1 MQASQAAMEVTVHA
15 YSRKEAQRLAG
26 ISERQLRSWEQQKL
40 IAPTDQYGF
49 GELLALRMLT
59 QLRKKGVAAAK
70 MRRALHA
77 VAQKLHGSEQPLA
90 GLQVYTEGKRI
101 RVEIEGRHME
111 AESGQLLLDFGPSEI
126 SRLLEFKRPVNP
138 RADADRRAEAD
149 RWFQRG
155 LELEQSGGPGDQV
168 LEAYQK
174 AVELDS
180 QSAGALVNLGTLY
193 FNARN
198 LSEAEKCYTQAL
210 EVDPEYALAHF
221 DLANLYDERGHRAPA
236 LDHYLTAL
244 RISPNYADAHYN
256 IALLYQSASQPL
268 KAVRHW
274 MTYLKLDPG
283 SQWADVARRELTKLR
298 KAAVVPG
305 ARGREDAG

>member
-1 MQASQAAMEVTVHA
+1 MDVTARA
-15 YSRKEAQRLAG
+15 YSRKEARRLTG
-26 ISERQLRSWEQQKL
+26 VSERQLRSWERQKL
-40 IAPTDQYGF
+40 MAPADHYGF

-77 VAQKLHGSEQPLA
+77 VSKKLHGAEQPLA

-101 RVEIEGRHME
+101 RVEIDGRHME
-111 AESGQLLLDFGPSEI
+111 AESGQLLLDFGPAEI
-126 SRLLEFKRPVNP
+126 TRLLEFKPPVNP
-138 RADADRRAEAD
+138 RAEAERRAEAD

-155 LELEQSGGPGDQV
+155 LELEQNGGPGEQV
-168 LEAYQK
+168 LEAYLK
-174 AVELDS
+174 AVELDP

-198 LSEAEKCYTQAL
+198 LAQAEKCYKQAL

-221 DLANLYDERGHRAPA
+221 DLANLYDERGQRAPA

-256 IALLYQSASQPL
+256 IALLYQGSNQPL
-268 KAVRHW
+268 KAVHHW
-274 MTYLKLDPG
+274 MLYLKLDPG

-298 KAAVVPG
+298 RAAVVPG

>member
-1 MQASQAAMEVTVHA
+1 MQAASQAAMEVTIHA

-77 VAQKLHGSEQPLA
+77 VAQKLNGSDQPLA
-90 GLQVYTEGKRI
+90 GLQVYAEGKRI
-101 RVEIEGRHME
+101 RVGIEGRHME

-126 SRLLEFKRPVNP
+126 SRLLEFKKPVNP
-138 RADADRRAEAD
+138 RADAERRAEAD

-155 LELEQSGGPGDQV
+155 LELE
-168 LEAYQK
+168 
-174 AVELDS
+174 S

-221 DLANLYDERGHRAPA
+221 DLANLFDERGHRAPA

-268 KAVRHW
+268 KAVHHW
-274 MTYLKLDPG
+274 MTYLKLDSG
-283 SQWADVARRELTKLR
+283 SQWADVARWLPESNFRY
-298 KAAVVPG
+298 VIQ
-305 ARGREDAG
+305 